1 MPNPKGNPNIVEVGK
16 QTQFTK
22 ENAREMQARSVDAR
36 NAFTERKRIL
46 LSKAKLSDESKKFWE
61 SLGFEGDDL
70 AFVTNDMK
78 LQEKGIKKAKEKGDL
93 LQLIKLFES
102 WGIVPE
108 KETTEIDEKEDVEFL
123 VTRVPNDKKDP

>member
-1 MPNPKGNPNIVEVGK
+1 MPNSKGNPDIAEFGK

-22 ENAREMQARSVDAR
+22 ENAHEMQARSVDAR
-36 NAFTERKRIL
+36 NAFSERKRIL

-61 SLGFEGDDL
+61 SLGFEGADL

-108 KETTEIDEKEDVEFL
+108 KETIEIDEKEVVEFL
-123 VTRVPNDKKDP
+123 VTRAPNDKKDP

>member
-1 MPNPKGNPNIVEVGK
+1 MSGYKNIDPNCGVK
-16 QTQFTK
+16 FTK

-36 NAFTERKRIL
+36 NAFSKRREIL
-46 LSKAKLSDESKKFWE
+46 LSQANLTTESKKFW
-61 SLGFEGDDL
+61 SKFGFEGANL

-78 LQEKGIKKAKEKGDL
+78 AEENGLKKAIEKGELDKIVR
-93 LQLIKLFES
+93 LFAS

-123 VTRVPNDKKDP
+123 VTRVLNDKKDP

>member
-1 MPNPKGNPNIVEVGK
+1 MAGYKNIDPELGK
-16 QTQFTK
+16 NTRFTS

-36 NAFTERKRIL
+36 NAFAKRREIL
-46 LSKAKLSDESKKFWE
+46 LSQANLTPESKKFWAK
-61 SLGFEGDDL
+61 LGFEGDNL

-78 LQEKGIKKAKEKGDL
+78 AEENGLKKAIEKGDL

-123 VTRVPNDKKDP
+123 VTRVQNDKKDP